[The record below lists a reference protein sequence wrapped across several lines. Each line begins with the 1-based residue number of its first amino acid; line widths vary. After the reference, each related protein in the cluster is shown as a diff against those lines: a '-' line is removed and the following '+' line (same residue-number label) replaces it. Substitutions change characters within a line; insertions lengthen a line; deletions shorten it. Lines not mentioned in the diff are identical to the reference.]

1 MDDKAAKRI
10 AALTG
15 SPLFPFEGNFVLKQF
30 GPPMATELARDGEG
44 DKPCHACAKPERAL
58 WTNGRWQI
66 TELRPSTNPAM
77 LFLETVAHLDFESL
91 DETMAAEFGILTWRL
106 EAAVRSLES
115 VGRVHIHRWGDG
127 SSHFHV
133 WFQGRPARQL
143 EMYGYGNVLW
153 PQLLDPLPA
162 EVIAANHQRVINHFT
177 GTAVGG
183 SATTAGGSATTAG
196 GSAR

>member
-1 MDDKAAKRI
+1 MAEHTEENAQAKRI

-15 SPLFPFEGNFVLKQF
+15 SPLFPFAGTLELKPF
-30 GPPMATELARDGEG
+30 GPPMPTELVRDGEG
-44 DKPCHACAKPERAL
+44 DKPCHACAKPERVI

-66 TELRPSTNPAM
+66 AKLVATASPVL
-77 LFLETVAHLDFESL
+77 LYLETVEHLDFATF
-91 DETMAAEFGILTWRL
+91 DEAMAAELGVLTWRL
-106 EAAVRSLES
+106 EAAISSLES

-127 SSHFHV
+127 SSHFHL

-162 EVIAANHQRVINHFT
+162 DVIADNHQRVIDHLE
-177 GTAVGG
+177 GAL
-183 SATTAGGSATTAG
+183 
-196 GSAR
+196 AR